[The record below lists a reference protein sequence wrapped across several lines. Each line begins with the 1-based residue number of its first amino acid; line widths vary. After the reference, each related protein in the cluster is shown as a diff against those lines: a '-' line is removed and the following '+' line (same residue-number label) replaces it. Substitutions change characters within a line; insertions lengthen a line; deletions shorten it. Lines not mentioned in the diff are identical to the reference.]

1 MLEKTALLA
10 EDGFPN
16 DRICQDPNNFHTG
29 FLNFPKIEYVEYSY
43 FFSFS
48 AFLKCLQSCSLSG
61 CDQGVM
67 EDLLFLSAK
76 TPHNAPTWPDQTPEK
91 TSEISKERFAFGF
104 FSSFL
109 QDWFKN
115 KLYRFNEKLW
125 YLWFLSVSFPWNNWM
140 WRNIIQFWIQMFG
153 FESFHVYFLSLAIA
167 ATGCCM
173 QIGKQCWTSWKSLWN
188 FRLHTRQD
196 LWRLICRSNQIA
208 FHSSCHRIQKS
219 PIINA
224 ANPPVS
230 KVFGLDDILSPGLR
244 AWRTLYYIYKYL
256 KA

>member
-1 MLEKTALLA
+1 M
-10 EDGFPN
+10 
-16 DRICQDPNNFHTG
+16 
-29 FLNFPKIEYVEYSY
+29 
-43 FFSFS
+43 
-48 AFLKCLQSCSLSG
+48 
-61 CDQGVM
+61 
-67 EDLLFLSAK
+67 
-76 TPHNAPTWPDQTPEK
+76 
-91 TSEISKERFAFGF
+91 
-104 FSSFL
+104 
-109 QDWFKN
+109 
-115 KLYRFNEKLW
+115 
-125 YLWFLSVSFPWNNWM
+125 WFLSVSFPWNNWM
-140 WRNIIQFWIQMFG
+140 WRNIILFWIQMFG
-153 FESFHVYFLSLAIA
+153 FESFHVYFLSLALA

-244 AWRTLYYIYKYL
+244 AWRMLDYIYKYS
-256 KA
+256 KAVCSKYQMIFWIWTRSNWARKVDMVAEMVADIEVDMVLLG